1 LRIAATI
8 SPSRADEIGQA
19 VQSDQYIRVFQQNCA
34 SSPDRFKMTSYRL
47 ESTTIGVDGP
57 LFVRRYLPIQGAAT
71 RQLVVVHGA
80 GEHSGRYEHFIS
92 RAVACGWCVVAGDL
106 RGHGRSSGVPTHLDD
121 FEHYLTDLDAIWR
134 HFELRSETT
143 ALFGH
148 SLGGLIAARYAQSRP
163 GNLAALVLSSPL
175 LGFGVRVPRLK
186 RTFGRVCL
194 LVAPRTRFRTTIRPE
209 QVTRNEHALLIRE
222 QDPLSNRTVTA
233 GWYFRVL
240 DALFDAWSD
249 AARLE
254 APLLLLQGDADSI
267 VNAEAPLRWFPTAG
281 ARDKSL
287 LLLPGHL
294 HELLNEPEWEET
306 SERILTWLGGRIA
319 ARPAGDE
326 VAHGETAPNGVPWIV
341 ADSVAAGHAAHVC
354 VS

>member
-1 LRIAATI
+1 
-8 SPSRADEIGQA
+8 
-19 VQSDQYIRVFQQNCA
+19 
-34 SSPDRFKMTSYRL
+34 MTLYRL
-47 ESTTIGVDGP
+47 ESTTIGADGP
-57 LFVRRYLPIQGAAT
+57 LFVRRYLPTHGNMT

-80 GEHSGRYEHFIS
+80 GEHSGRYEHFIGQ
-92 RAVACGWCVVAGDL
+92 AVERGWSVVAGDL

-121 FEHYLTDLDAIWR
+121 FEHYLCDLDAIWR
-134 HFELRSETT
+134 HFELNPQTT

-163 GNLAALVLSSPL
+163 TNVSALVLSSPL

-209 QVTRNEHALLIRE
+209 QVTRNEQALLIRE
-222 QDPLSNRTVTA
+222 RDPLSNRTVTA

-240 DALFDAWSD
+240 DALCDAWSD
-249 AARLE
+249 ASRLE
-254 APLLLLQGDADSI
+254 TPLLLLQGDADRI
-267 VNAEAPLRWFPTAG
+267 VNAEAPLKWFPTTG

-287 LLLPGHL
+287 WLIPGQL

-306 SERILTWLGGRIA
+306 SRCMLTWLGHRIPPQDVEDQLVSSHSA
-319 ARPAGDE
+319 LESAPTTLAVSADVDLPAHIGA
-326 VAHGETAPNGVPWIV
+326 V
-341 ADSVAAGHAAHVC
+341 
-354 VS
+354 